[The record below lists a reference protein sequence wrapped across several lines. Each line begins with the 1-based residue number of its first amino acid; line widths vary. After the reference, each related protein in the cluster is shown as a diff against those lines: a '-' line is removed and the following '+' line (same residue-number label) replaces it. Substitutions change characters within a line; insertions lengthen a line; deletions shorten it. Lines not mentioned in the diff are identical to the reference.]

1 MTSRG
6 ASSNVAIC
14 TIASANYTAY
24 AKTLADSVHKYE
36 PSVSFFLLVVDRK
49 TPQVEAAIVS
59 TGLNAVYAED
69 LGLSDFER
77 LALKFDIVE
86 LNTALKPT
94 MLKRMFSQGFEK
106 VLYLDPDIRLFSD
119 LSPVLDALDHN
130 NIVFT
135 PHSQTPVMDG
145 YRPSDI
151 DFLRAGVF
159 NLGFVGLRA
168 SQQTSQML
176 EWWED
181 RCLAYGFIDTALGIF
196 VDQKWM
202 NLVPCYYDGV
212 YILKH
217 LGCNVAYWNLHER
230 QVVGERGNYTVGGV
244 PLCFFHFS
252 GVKANEPE
260 VLSRHQTRHKIT
272 PATPLAELVADYCQS
287 LNGNGQKEFSSI
299 NYTFSHFDNGV
310 SINNLVRRAACFEGP
325 DQMDIFSSEGKFYKL
340 VQRSGLLVKANKK
353 NASLT
358 TINFDES
365 SFLVRTTNRLLRL
378 VSRIIGSDRL
388 NALTRYM
395 SVLAREDN
403 LARVLSK
410 TPFDFAHTHD
420 KTRRY

>member
-1 MTSRG
+1 
-6 ASSNVAIC
+6 
-14 TIASANYTAY
+14 
-24 AKTLADSVHKYE
+24 
-36 PSVSFFLLVVDRK
+36 
-49 TPQVEAAIVS
+49 
-59 TGLNAVYAED
+59 
-69 LGLSDFER
+69 
-77 LALKFDIVE
+77 
-86 LNTALKPT
+86 
-94 MLKRMFSQGFEK
+94 
-106 VLYLDPDIRLFSD
+106 
-119 LSPVLDALDHN
+119 
-130 NIVFT
+130 
-135 PHSQTPVMDG
+135 
-145 YRPSDI
+145 
-151 DFLRAGVF
+151 
-159 NLGFVGLRA
+159 
-168 SQQTSQML
+168 
-176 EWWED
+176 
-181 RCLAYGFIDTALGIF
+181 
-196 VDQKWM
+196 
-202 NLVPCYYDGV
+202 
-212 YILKH
+212 
-217 LGCNVAYWNLHER
+217 
-230 QVVGERGNYTVGGV
+230 V